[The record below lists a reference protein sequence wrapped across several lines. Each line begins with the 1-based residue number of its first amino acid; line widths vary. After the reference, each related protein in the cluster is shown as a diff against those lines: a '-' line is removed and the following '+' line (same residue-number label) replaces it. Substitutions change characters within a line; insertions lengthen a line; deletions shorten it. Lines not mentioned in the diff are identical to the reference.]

1 MRTAK
6 GNERRALVEAG
17 LVKTVEGLKADFG
30 TDWNAWRYGR
40 VAQTPLP
47 HMFVPAFDLPPVE
60 RPGAF
65 GTVNANGANFRRIVD
80 LSNLDNS
87 VWTNAP
93 GQSGQPGSPFYD
105 NLREQLGNGR
115 YLPLLFTRGAV
126 EKRTAYRLTL
136 RPGT

>member
-1 MRTAK
+1 M
-6 GNERRALVEAG
+6 VEAG
-17 LVKTVEGLKADFG
+17 LLKALERLKVDFG
-30 TDWNAWRYGR
+30 TDWAAWRYGR
-40 VAQTPLP
+40 IAQSPLP
-47 HMFVPAFDLPPVE
+47 HMFVRAFDLPPVE

-93 GQSGQPGSPFYD
+93 GQSGQPGSPFYS
-105 NLREQLGNGR
+105 NLRENLGNGE

-126 EKRTAYRLTL
+126 EKRIAYRLNL

>member
-1 MRTAK
+1 
-6 GNERRALVEAG
+6 
-17 LVKTVEGLKADFG
+17 
-30 TDWNAWRYGR
+30 
-40 VAQTPLP
+40 
-47 HMFVPAFDLPPVE
+47 MFVPAFDIAPVE

-105 NLREQLGNGR
+105 NMRENLGSGE
-115 YLPLLFTRGAV
+115 YAPLLFTRGAV
-126 EKRTAYRLTL
+126 EQRTKYRLTL
-136 RPGT
+136 RP